1 MGNRHREIRQNV
13 KRKLGQ
19 SGFRENE
26 LGELV
31 RKVSKTEAR
40 QIVFTR
46 IEHQYALARQ
56 LVGALTRQAMEE
68 IYRMEDARIFRDL
81 NLAY

>member
-13 KRKLGQ
+13 KRKLGR

-40 QIVFTR
+40 QIVLTR

-56 LVGALTRQAMEE
+56 LVSALTRQAINFTENSV
-68 IYRMEDARIFRDL
+68 IPAS
-81 NLAY
+81 